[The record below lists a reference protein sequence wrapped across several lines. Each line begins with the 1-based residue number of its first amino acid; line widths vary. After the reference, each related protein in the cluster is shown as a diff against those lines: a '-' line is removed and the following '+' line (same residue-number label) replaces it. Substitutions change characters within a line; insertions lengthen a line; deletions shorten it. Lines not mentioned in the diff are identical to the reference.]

1 MLDVAARMGNTY
13 IKRSITRDI
22 ERITPVWDE
31 KLATGIRVLDK
42 DHKGLFETVA
52 RLERQ
57 HLEGRGEEHIAATI
71 SSLLLCT
78 VEHFEREERFLWK
91 AGYPRFQ
98 DHKAL
103 HDRFRETVMA
113 LQELYLANPG
123 GIDLIRVIKFLSEWL
138 SEHISQEDADFV
150 PYVRGEKPGV
160 HEAELGENTRNP
172 KIVEIS
178 LKLPES
184 KATLIEGIAETLT
197 HGGPISNQLHKALE
211 EVLEHQRKYHL
222 QQAKNLFNA

>member
-1 MLDVAARMGNTY
+1 MLDVAARMGNIY
-13 IKRSITRDI
+13 IKRSIIQDI
-22 ERITPVWDE
+22 EMITPVWDE
-31 KLATGIRVLDK
+31 KLATHVRVLDK
-42 DHKGLFETVA
+42 DHKGLLEIVA

-57 HLEGRGEEHIAATI
+57 HLEDRGEEHIAATI

-103 HDRFRETVMA
+103 HDRFREMVMA
-113 LQELYLANPG
+113 LQELYLTNPG
-123 GIDLIRVIKFLSEWL
+123 GIDLMRAVRFLGEWL
-138 SEHISQEDADFV
+138 IEHISQEDADFV

-160 HEAELGENTRNP
+160 HEAELGEARNP
-172 KIVEIS
+172 KIVEIN
-178 LKLPES
+178 LKLPEN

-222 QQAKNLFNA
+222 QQAKNLFSG